1 MVIVSDGSASVPML
15 PLDAVWQQ
23 WVVECAVS
31 GQWPGLGRY
40 QAGNLLHC
48 PTWSSLAPTPSTP
61 RHSYTP
67 PPLHP
72 ARSNSY
78 TTAGRGGYSAW
89 NIFKKVQ
96 YLLWKSINLSS
107 FTESCSMFDMSN
119 RTVCTPSHLYSIP
132 PPDWQPGAGC
142 WIWALGA
149 LVQ

>member
-1 MVIVSDGSASVPML
+1 ML

-48 PTWSSLAPTPSTP
+48 PTWSSLGPPPPHRGIPTP
-61 RHSYTP
+61 P

-107 FTESCSMFDMSN
+107 FTESCSKLQSLMCPTEQFVLPATC
-119 RTVCTPSHLYSIP
+119 TVHP
-132 PPDWQPGAGC
+132 PLAGSLVRGAGSGH
-142 WIWALGA
+142 WAHWSSRSW
-149 LVQ
+149 